1 MHTITVPALLRFE
14 RIMLATDF
22 SPTAS
27 VAQAF
32 AVGLALHDESSLEL
46 TTVVD
51 LSVALPCMDVL
62 SELGL
67 EALRRTGEDE
77 MLRISSSIKGVR
89 VTRKILE
96 GFQPASLIVDE
107 AIQSNCDL
115 IVLGTTSKH
124 GFKKL
129 ALGSTAEDVIRTASC
144 PILTVG
150 PYVTHPSRWP
160 LYFERIVYATDFS
173 HPAAKAAKLAI
184 ALGQTSGSKI
194 YLCHVI
200 SDKEARK
207 QPDCEA
213 RTISSL
219 QALIPDSAMDWCS
232 PECVVEHGKSSEAIL
247 ALAARTQADLIVLG
261 ARKSSFWIEYIQ
273 PGVTPALL
281 AAATCPVLT
290 VC

>member
-1 MHTITVPALLRFE
+1 MQTIDVHTQLRFE

-27 VAQAF
+27 IAQAF
-32 AVGLALHDESSLEL
+32 AVGLALHDSSSLEL
-46 TTVVD
+46 TTVID

-67 EALRRTGEDE
+67 EALRRSGADELRRTAED
-77 MLRISSSIKGVR
+77 IVGVK
-89 VTRKILE
+89 VTRTLIE
-96 GFQPASLIVDE
+96 GFQPASLIVEE
-107 AIQSNCDL
+107 AIHSNCDL
-115 IVLGTTSKH
+115 IVLGTASKH
-124 GFKKL
+124 GLKKL
-129 ALGSTAEDVIRTASC
+129 VLGSTAEDVIRTAPC

-150 PYVTHPSRWP
+150 PHVPRPSTWP

-173 HPAAKAAKLAI
+173 QPAAKAANLAI
-184 ALGQTSGSKI
+184 ALSQTSGAKI
-194 YLCHVI
+194 YLCHVL

-207 QPDCEA
+207 HPDCEA
-213 RTISSL
+213 RFLSSL
-219 QALIPDSAMDWCS
+219 KALIPESATDWCR

-247 ALAARTQADLIVLG
+247 AFAAKVHADLIVLG
-261 ARKSSFWIEYIQ
+261 ARKSSFWIEYVQ

-281 AAATCPVLT
+281 ATAACPVLS